1 MAGLRS
7 KRLAFNAEAVEREL
21 LGGAGA
27 MRPASSVRTI
37 PQACSGLPLIAVDGS
52 SKVPRPLPRDVAT
65 GLVSF
70 LAGHIPP
77 PGAAVAA
84 GFEFDVPVRFA
95 TGRID
100 VNLSAFNADASRRS
114 P

>member
-27 MRPASSVRTI
+27 MRLRAAFAPFTGLQRAPAHCRGWFQQG
-37 PQACSGLPLIAVDGS
+37 PAAFAC
-52 SKVPRPLPRDVAT
+52 DVAT